1 LIGKFHNHSS
11 NTLQAVA
18 ALVFERQT
26 IERFWS
32 GKTIV
37 VTGKE

>member
-18 ALVFERQT
+18 APVLARQM

-32 GKTIV
+32 GKTTAV
-37 VTGKE
+37 AGKE

>member
-11 NTLQAVA
+11 NTLLAVA
-18 ALVFERQT
+18 APVFARQT

-32 GKTIV
+32 GETMV